1 MLSFLSSSIFFF
13 NRNVSPFPLKTK
25 HVNIVCFAC
34 DLLNHCGYFKH
45 ELRSVCLQYNVW
57 MRRRVRRCK
66 RGKKNRG
73 PSLLTSQNGAHLTR
87 IFGTNCTT
95 WLVYTISPYNHG
107 KTLTNTTLLCLNP
120 KHKHRF
126 GKQWVVWMQ
135 HIAIGEMKKT
145 WKLFLFC
152 LDIAS
157 EFHAKKE

>member
-1 MLSFLSSSIFFF
+1 MLSFLSSSIFFLIATF
-13 NRNVSPFPLKTK
+13 HRSHSKQNMWILSVLFATYLIIAGILSMNYGPYAC
-25 HVNIVCFAC
+25 NITFEWEEGSGVA
-34 DLLNHCGYFKH
+34 
-45 ELRSVCLQYNVW
+45 
-57 MRRRVRRCK
+57 

-95 WLVYTISPYNHG
+95 WLVYTIFPYNHG

-145 WKLFLFC
+145 WKLFILFRHC
-152 LDIAS
+152 IWVS
-157 EFHAKKE
+157 R